1 MKVKL
6 SDIKNYGNSVVVTW
20 KYSYLDSDLPEPH
33 NNFDAIVTYNVKEE
47 WVLLHLLRYGIQG
60 NKDLPEI
67 TKVSSTRYITDL
79 NKLEDYFML
88 NDPLENKMY
97 SLLKE
102 DLSKEE
108 FEFNDFDQTA
118 KCIAQKECI

>member
-6 SDIKNYGNSVVVTW
+6 SDIKNYKNSVVVTW
-20 KYSYLDSDLPEPH
+20 KYSYLCSDLPEPH
-33 NNFDAIVTYNVKEE
+33 NNFDAIVTYNVKEN

-67 TKVSSTRYITDL
+67 IKLSSTRYITNLDE
-79 NKLEDYFML
+79 LESYFIL
-88 NDPLENKMY
+88 DDPLENKMY

-108 FEFNDFDQTA
+108 FEFDNFDQTA
-118 KCIAQKECI
+118 KRIAQKERI